1 MERMSLRV
9 LFAGGGTGG
18 HLFPGIAVARTL
30 VNRYPDAEIVFVG
43 TGRGV
48 EGRTV
53 MKEGFAFKRIRSAGL
68 LGKSITGRLYALL
81 LAPITLLDTVRILL
95 QTRPDLVVGLG
106 GYSAGP
112 VVLLASLIGKT
123 TMLLEQNA
131 VPGMTNRLLASFV
144 KAAAV
149 SYEGTAMFFGD
160 KAFVSGNPVRKGF
173 FDDSDFQVI
182 TSRRPHLLVVG
193 GSQGAHAINEAMVAA
208 APVIAQISGGI
219 EITHQTG
226 MADVDTVRAAY
237 RLVKIDAKVECFFDL
252 MEEEMRAADLVVCR
266 AGATTLAEVAAAGR
280 PSLIVPFP
288 HATYDHQRSN
298 AQVMVD
304 AGSAELIDE
313 KDLGASF
320 ETRLLDLIGNR
331 ERLQAM
337 SQAAFRLARPDAAE
351 TIVDRVTELLDQS
364 TS

>member
-1 MERMSLRV
+1 MLLRV

-18 HLFPGIAVARTL
+18 HLFPGIAVARAL
-30 VNRYPDAEIVFVG
+30 VNRYPDADIVFAG

-48 EGRTV
+48 EARTV
-53 MKEGFAFKRIRSAGL
+53 VKEGFVFKRIRSTGL
-68 LGKSITGRLYALL
+68 VGKSIAGRLYALV
-81 LAPITLLDTVRILL
+81 LAPITLLDTGRILL
-95 QTRPDLVVGLG
+95 QARPDLVVGLG

-112 VVLLASLIGKT
+112 VVLLASLMGKT

-149 SYEGTAMFFGD
+149 SFEDTAIFFGD

-173 FDDSDFQVI
+173 FNKSDFQVS
-182 TSRRPHLLVVG
+182 TSRRPHVLVVG

-208 APVIAQISGGI
+208 APVLTQMSDRV

-226 MADVDTVRAAY
+226 AVDLDAVRAAY
-237 RLVKIDAKVECFFDL
+237 RCAGIDAKVECFFDL
-252 MEEEMRAADLVVCR
+252 MEEEMHAADLVVCR
-266 AGATTLAEVAAAGR
+266 AGATTLAEVAAAGK

-288 HATYDHQRSN
+288 YAAHDHQRGN
-298 AQVMVD
+298 AQVMVE
-304 AGSAELIDE
+304 AGSAVLIDE
-313 KDLGASF
+313 IDLGACF

-331 ERLQAM
+331 ERLKVM

-351 TIVDRVTELLDQS
+351 KIVDRVTELLNLS

>member
-1 MERMSLRV
+1 MSLRV
-9 LFAGGGTGG
+9 IFAGGGTGG
-18 HLFPGIAVARTL
+18 HLFPGIAVARAL
-30 VNRYPDAEIVFVG
+30 INRYPDADIVFAG

-48 EGRTV
+48 EARTV
-53 MKEGFAFKRIRSAGL
+53 LKEGFAFKRIRSAGL
-68 LGKSITGRLYALL
+68 VGKSIVGRLYALV
-81 LAPITLLDTVRILL
+81 LAPVTLLDTVCILL

-112 VVLLASLIGKT
+112 VVLLAALTGKT

-144 KAAAV
+144 RAAAV
-149 SYEGTAMFFGD
+149 SYEDTVNFFGD
-160 KAFVSGNPVRKGF
+160 KAFVSGNPVRQGF
-173 FDDSDFQVI
+173 FSKSDFDVSA
-182 TSRRPHLLVVG
+182 SRRPHVLVVG
-193 GSQGAHAINEAMVAA
+193 GSQGAHAINEAMMAA
-208 APVIAQISGGI
+208 APVIAQISGGV

-226 MADVDTVRAAY
+226 VADVDAVRAAY
-237 RLVKIDAKVECFFDL
+237 GREGIDAKVECFFDL
-252 MEEEMRAADLVVCR
+252 MDEEMHAADLVVCR

-288 HATYDHQRSN
+288 HAAYDHQRSN
-298 AQVMVD
+298 AQVMVE

-313 KDLGASF
+313 MDLGACF
-320 ETRLLDLIGNR
+320 ETKLLDLIGNR
-331 ERLQAM
+331 KRLQVM

-351 TIVDRVTELLDQS
+351 TIVERVTELLDLS